1 MTKGRFT
8 KKQAI
13 RNTLH
18 RLGLQARP
26 AEVVAALAEAG
37 IFVAA
42 EQVRAV
48 LLETLR
54 EASRAERL
62 RVEAHTR
69 RVPLPVRRCVKVP
82 PRRGQRR

>member
-1 MTKGRFT
+1 MGRST

-13 RNTLH
+13 RNALH

-26 AEVVAALAEAG
+26 AEVAAALAAAG
-37 IFVAA
+37 IVVAT

-48 LLETLR
+48 LLEMLR

-62 RVEAHTR
+62 RVEAHAR
-69 RVPLPVRRCVKVP
+69 RVPLPVRRPAKVP
-82 PRRGQRR
+82 ARRGRRR